1 MVDEL
6 ASTAAGLTKH
16 NAVTKP
22 FVMVDLRKWVPMW
35 AQFDNGMLF
44 CLSCPIASFINPCVQ
59 MIPMMS
65 H

>member
-35 AQFDNGMLF
+35 AQFDNGMIF
-44 CLSCPIASFINPCVQ
+44 V
-59 MIPMMS
+59 S
-65 H
+65 HAR